1 MSGAE
6 DSDGDLST
14 VGDEDLLD
22 LLALGGGGRGEGG
35 GGVESGLGDVG
46 HQEGQRTG
54 GEGGK
59 RPQPDESS
67 REMVHHWETEREEG
81 HDRKKV
87 REKGPRRREVVVGW
101 SKEKKEKE
109 KEAGAGG
116 RRQEAGGRRQ
126 EAGGRKSSRR
136 SSRRQEEE
144 EKEKE
149 KRMAPLPVRPLGDFF
164 FFTGK
169 PRKSKEG
176 ETRS

>member
-22 LLALGGGGRGEGG
+22 LLALGGGGRGGGG

-67 REMVHHWETEREEG
+67 REMVRHWETEREEG

-109 KEAGAGG
+109 KEAGGGAGG
-116 RRQEAGGRRQ
+116 RRQEAGRAAGGA
-126 EAGGRKSSRR
+126 AGGRRR
-136 SSRRQEEE
+136 RR
-144 EKEKE
+144 
-149 KRMAPLPVRPLGDFF
+149 KR
-164 FFTGK
+164 
-169 PRKSKEG
+169 RKREW
-176 ETRS
+176 RHYQ